1 MNQKFTG
8 TGWSF
13 PIQPTSQT
21 GKISVSQDEKLI
33 EESIRMIIMTRKGE
47 RVMRP
52 TFGCDIH
59 DFTFET
65 IDYTN
70 LTQMELVVEE
80 ALTLWEP
87 RITELEVNADEHP
100 TEDGCV
106 LIEINFVVRATN
118 NPYNLVFPFYL
129 TEGME

>member
-13 PIQPTSQT
+13 PVRPSQQM
-21 GKISVSQDEKLI
+21 GQISVSQDELLI

-59 DFTFET
+59 DYTFET

-70 LTQMELVVEE
+70 LKQMEYVVEE

-87 RITELEVNADEHP
+87 RINEIEVLADQHT

-106 LIEINFVVRATN
+106 LIEIQYIIRATN
-118 NPYNLVFPFYL
+118 NPHNLVFPFYL
-129 TEGME
+129 TEGIE

>member
-13 PIQPTSQT
+13 PIQPTKQMGT
-21 GKISVSQDEKLI
+21 IQVSQDEKLI
-33 EESIRMIIMTRKGE
+33 EQSIRTIIMTRKGE
-47 RVMRP
+47 RLMRP
-52 TFGCDIH
+52 NFGCDIH
-59 DFTFET
+59 DYAFET

-70 LTQMELVVEE
+70 LKQMELVVEE
-80 ALTLWEP
+80 ALILWEP
-87 RITELEVNADEHP
+87 RITELDIVAEEHP

-106 LIEINFVVRATN
+106 LIEINFIVRSTN
-118 NPYNLVFPFYL
+118 NPHNLVFPFYL